1 MLMLKVPPESAAVD
15 AEAPAIDQIMG
26 AVRRHLGMDVCF
38 VSEFFKG
45 RRVFRHV
52 ECADGKRL
60 VEVGASDPLEDSY
73 CHWVAQGV
81 LPQLIRDPMEHSFA
95 RQLPVTRTLPVGAHL
110 SVPIHLRDGSL
121 FGTFCCFST
130 APDQSLTDRDLA
142 TMRSFADLAA
152 IQIQKRIDEDS
163 DRQRKLARIRSAI
176 VRRDLDILFQ
186 PAVRIDSPQIAFVE
200 ALARFRSAPYRPPD
214 DWFAEAHEVGLGTE
228 LEMLAAAIS
237 LEHLPNLPDSTPMS
251 INISPDALVREEMLA
266 LLVAAPLDRLIV
278 EVTEHRAVPNYPAL
292 TRALAPLR
300 KRGLKLAVDDAGA
313 GYASLK
319 HILQIRPDIIK
330 LDMSLSRGI
339 ERDPVRK
346 ALAAALIHFAKA
358 IGSELVAEGVESP
371 AELSSL
377 RELGIAIVQGHLFA
391 RPCPIGDLELAAAG
405 RA

>member
-1 MLMLKVPPESAAVD
+1 MLMMKVPAQSPSAEAG
-15 AEAPAIDQIMG
+15 APAIDQIMG
-26 AVRRHLGMDVCF
+26 AVRRHLDMDVCF
-38 VSEFFKG
+38 VSEFLKG

-52 ECADGKRL
+52 ECAAGKRL
-60 VEVGASDPLEDSY
+60 VEVGASDPLEETY

-81 LPQLIRDPMEHSFA
+81 LPQLIRDAAEHPFA
-95 RQLPVTRTLPVGAHL
+95 RKLPVTSQIPIGAHL
-110 SVPIHLRDGSL
+110 SVPIRLRDGSV

-130 APDQSLTDRDLA
+130 SPDQSLTDRDLA
-142 TMRSFADLAA
+142 TMKTFAELAA
-152 IQIQKRIDEDS
+152 NQIQKRIDEDC
-163 DRQRKLARIRSAI
+163 DRQRNLARIRSVIA
-176 VRRDLDILFQ
+176 RRDLDVMFQ

-200 ALARFRSAPYRPPD
+200 SLARFRPTPYRPPD
-214 DWFAEAHEVGLGTE
+214 DWFAAAHEVGLGTE

-251 INISPDALVREEMLA
+251 INISPDALITEEVLA

-346 ALAAALIHFAKA
+346 ALAAALIHFARA

-391 RPCPIGDLELAAAG
+391 RPCPIGDLGLEAAG